1 MKAISQIKDGRIDAW
16 NFLLE
21 ISIGEYLNL
30 VNDVIDKND
39 FQRKRVRSSK
49 TVYAL
54 LKEDLKLGCIIPPLV
69 IALSNTAKTDLNM
82 ENISSYVIE
91 NKKDLLILDGL
102 QRTLTIK
109 DLLNES
115 SDDSITLD
123 KVKNH
128 KIRLELYVGIN
139 RLSILYRMLTLNT
152 GQTPMTLRQQIEM
165 LYMDYLEQQKIP
177 HVSLIRETDS
187 KTARK
192 FGEYNFHEIIDGF
205 NAYLDREPS
214 PMVRSDILDNIKSLE
229 KLSKENQ
236 NIDLFESYIQ
246 AYHKLLEKIL
256 NLSPD
261 DVTLPDEYIEKNDVF
276 DKTAYRIFRKPQVMS
291 GFGAALGKLIDFE
304 VIENIDSIISLID
317 KLKIGDAHEFLE
329 KINRYLAEIK
339 QKSKKIGTSQREF
352 FLIYFRI
359 LFNRETDSYLNL
371 TDTCEVAYQKYAS
384 ENF

>member
-165 LYMDYLEQQKIP
+165 LYMDDLEQQKIP

>member
-21 ISIGEYLNL
+21 ISIDEYLNL

-82 ENISSYVIE
+82 GNISSYVIE

-109 DLLNES
+109 DLLNELS
-115 SDDSITLD
+115 EDSIALD

-177 HVSLIRETDS
+177 YVSLIRETDS

-261 DVTLPDEYIEKNDVF
+261 DVTLPDEYIEKNDIF
-276 DKTAYRIFRKPQVMS
+276 DKTASRIFRKPQVMS

-304 VIENIDSIISLID
+304 VIENIDSSVSLIEN
-317 KLKIGDAHEFLE
+317 LVITDANEFLE
-329 KINRYLAEIK
+329 KINKYLAEIK
-339 QKSKKIGTSQREF
+339 KKSKKIGTSQREF
-352 FLIYFRI
+352 FMIYFRI
-359 LFNRETDSYLNL
+359 LFNKGTDSYLNL
-371 TDTCEVAYQKYAS
+371 TDTCDAAYKKYEQ

>member
-165 LYMDYLEQQKIP
+165 LYMDYIDQQKIP

>member
-1 MKAISQIKDGRIDAW
+1 MEAISQIKDGRINAL

-21 ISIGEYLNL
+21 ISIGDYLNL
-30 VNDVIDKND
+30 VDGVIDKND

-69 IALSNTAKTDLNM
+69 IALTKNAETELNM
-82 ENISSYVIE
+82 ENISSYVTQ
-91 NKKDLLILDGL
+91 NKNDLLILDGL

-109 DLLNES
+109 DLLNELS
-115 SDDSITLD
+115 EDSIELE
-123 KVKNH
+123 KVKNN

-165 LYMDYLEQQKIP
+165 LYMDYLEQNKIP
-177 HVSLIRETDS
+177 YVSLIRETDS
-187 KTARK
+187 KTARNP
-192 FGEYNFHEIIDGF
+192 GEYNFHEIIDGF

-236 NIDLFESYIQ
+236 NIDLFESYIKS
-246 AYHKLLEKIL
+246 YHSLLKKISEL
-256 NLSPD
+256 AGNVELSD
-261 DVTLPDEYIEKNDVF
+261 DYIEQHDVF
-276 DKTAYRIFRKPQVMS
+276 DRTAYRVFKKPQVMS

-304 VIENIDSIISLID
+304 IIKDIDYGVSLID
-317 KLKIGDAHEFLE
+317 ELKIGDAYEFLE
-329 KINRYLAEIK
+329 KINKYLAEIK
-339 QKSKKIGTSQREF
+339 KKSKKIGTSQREF
-352 FLIYFRI
+352 FMIYFRI
-359 LFNRETDSYLNL
+359 LFNHEMDSYLNL
-371 TDTCEVAYQKYAS
+371 TETCEVAYQKYAS

>member
-21 ISIGEYLNL
+21 ISIDEYLNL

-82 ENISSYVIE
+82 ENIPSYVRE

-109 DLLNES
+109 DLLNELS
-115 SDDSITLD
+115 EDSIALD

-177 HVSLIRETDS
+177 NVSLIRETDS

-192 FGEYNFHEIIDGF
+192 VGEYNFHEIIDGF

-229 KLSKENQ
+229 KLSKENR
-236 NIDLFESYIQ
+236 NIDLFESYIKS
-246 AYHKLLEKIL
+246 YHSLLEKISE
-256 NLSPD
+256 LSENVELSD
-261 DVTLPDEYIEKNDVF
+261 DYITQHDVF
-276 DKTAYRIFRKPQVMS
+276 DRTASRIFRKPQVMS

-304 VIENIDSIISLID
+304 VIENIDSIVSLIE
-317 KLKIGDAHEFLE
+317 KLVINDANEFLE
-329 KINRYLAEIK
+329 KINKYLAEIK
-339 QKSKKIGTSQREF
+339 KKSKKIGTSQREF
-352 FLIYFRI
+352 FMIYFRI
-359 LFNRETDSYLNL
+359 LFNNGTDSYLNL
-371 TDTCEVAYQKYAS
+371 TDTCDAAYKKYEQ

>member
-21 ISIGEYLNL
+21 ISIDDYLNL

-69 IALSNTAKTDLNM
+69 IALSNTATTDLNIG
-82 ENISSYVIE
+82 NISSYVIE

-109 DLLNES
+109 DLLNELS
-115 SDDSITLD
+115 EDSIALD

-165 LYMDYLEQQKIP
+165 LYMDYLEQQKIS
-177 HVSLIRETDS
+177 HVSLIRETES
-187 KTARK
+187 RTARK

-256 NLSPD
+256 NLSPE

-304 VIENIDSIISLID
+304 MIENIDSIISLID

>member
-21 ISIGEYLNL
+21 ISIDDYLNL

-109 DLLNES
+109 DLLNELS
-115 SDDSITLD
+115 EDSITLD

-192 FGEYNFHEIIDGF
+192 FVEYNFHEIIDGF

-261 DVTLPDEYIEKNDVF
+261 EVTLPDEYLEKNDVF
-276 DKTAYRIFRKPQVMS
+276 DKTASKIFRKPQVMS

-304 VIENIDSIISLID
+304 VIENIDSSISLIEN
-317 KLKIGDAHEFLE
+317 LVMTDANEFLE
-329 KINRYLAEIK
+329 KINKYLAEIK
-339 QKSKKIGTSQREF
+339 KKSKKIGTSQREF
-352 FLIYFRI
+352 FMIYFRI
-359 LFNRETDSYLNL
+359 LFNNGTDSYLNL
-371 TDTCEVAYQKYAS
+371 TDTCDAAYKKYEQ

>member
-21 ISIGEYLNL
+21 ISIDEYLNL

-82 ENISSYVIE
+82 GNISSYVIE

-109 DLLNES
+109 DLLNELS
-115 SDDSITLD
+115 EDSIALD

-177 HVSLIRETDS
+177 YVSLIRETDS
-187 KTARK
+187 KTARNP
-192 FGEYNFHEIIDGF
+192 GEYNFHEIIDGF

-236 NIDLFESYIQ
+236 KIDLFESYIKS
-246 AYHKLLEKIL
+246 YHSLLEKISD
-256 NLSPD
+256 LSPNS
-261 DVTLPDEYIEKNDVF
+261 VTLPVEYIEKNDVF

-304 VIENIDSIISLID
+304 IIKNIDDSVSLID
-317 KLKIGDAHEFLE
+317 KLTIDDPYEFLE

-339 QKSKKIGTSQREF
+339 KKSKKIGTSQREF
-352 FLIYFRI
+352 FMIYFRI
-359 LFNRETDSYLNL
+359 LFNKGTDSYLNL
-371 TDTCEVAYQKYAS
+371 TDTCDAAYKKYEQ

>member
-21 ISIGEYLNL
+21 ISIDDYLNL

-109 DLLNES
+109 DLLNELS
-115 SDDSITLD
+115 EDSITLD

-261 DVTLPDEYIEKNDVF
+261 EVTLPDEYIEKNDVF
-276 DKTAYRIFRKPQVMS
+276 DKTASKIFRKPQVMS

-304 VIENIDSIISLID
+304 VIENIDSSISLIEN
-317 KLKIGDAHEFLE
+317 LVMTDANEFLE
-329 KINRYLAEIK
+329 KINKYLAEIK
-339 QKSKKIGTSQREF
+339 KKSKKIGTSQREF
-352 FLIYFRI
+352 FMIYFRI
-359 LFNRETDSYLNL
+359 LFNNGTDSYLNL
-371 TDTCEVAYQKYAS
+371 TDTCDAAYKKYEQ

>member
-21 ISIGEYLNL
+21 ISIDDYLNL

-69 IALSNTAKTDLNM
+69 IALSNTATTDLNM

-165 LYMDYLEQQKIP
+165 LYMDYLEQQKIS
-177 HVSLIRETDS
+177 HVSLIRETES
-187 KTARK
+187 RTARK

-246 AYHKLLEKIL
+246 AYHKLLQKIL
-256 NLSPD
+256 DLSPEN
-261 DVTLPDEYIEKNDVF
+261 VTLPDEYIEKNDVF

-304 VIENIDSIISLID
+304 MIENIDSIISLID

>member
-21 ISIGEYLNL
+21 ISIDDYLNL

-69 IALSNTAKTDLNM
+69 IALSNTATTDLNM
-82 ENISSYVIE
+82 GNISSYVIE

-109 DLLNES
+109 DLLNELS
-115 SDDSITLD
+115 EDSIALD

-165 LYMDYLEQQKIP
+165 LYMDYLEQQKIS
-177 HVSLIRETDS
+177 HVSLIRETES
-187 KTARK
+187 RTARK

-256 NLSPD
+256 NLSPE

-304 VIENIDSIISLID
+304 MIENIDSIISLID

>member
-21 ISIGEYLNL
+21 ISIDEYLNL

-82 ENISSYVIE
+82 GNISSYVIE

-102 QRTLTIK
+102 QRTLTIN
-109 DLLNES
+109 DLLNELS
-115 SDDSITLD
+115 EDSIALD

-177 HVSLIRETDS
+177 YVSLIRETDS

-261 DVTLPDEYIEKNDVF
+261 DVTLPDEYIEKNDIF
-276 DKTAYRIFRKPQVMS
+276 DKTASRIFRKPQVMS

-304 VIENIDSIISLID
+304 VIENIDSSVSLIEN
-317 KLKIGDAHEFLE
+317 LVITDANEFLE
-329 KINRYLAEIK
+329 KINKYLAEIK
-339 QKSKKIGTSQREF
+339 KKSKKIGTSQREF
-352 FLIYFRI
+352 FMIYFRI
-359 LFNRETDSYLNL
+359 LFNKGTDSYLNL
-371 TDTCEVAYQKYAS
+371 TDTCDAAYKKYEQ

>member
-21 ISIGEYLNL
+21 ISIDDYLNL

-82 ENISSYVIE
+82 ENISSYVLE

-109 DLLNES
+109 DLLNELS
-115 SDDSITLD
+115 EDSITLD

-261 DVTLPDEYIEKNDVF
+261 EVTLPDEYIEKNDVF
-276 DKTAYRIFRKPQVMS
+276 DKTASKIFRKPQVMS

-304 VIENIDSIISLID
+304 VIENIDSSISLIEN
-317 KLKIGDAHEFLE
+317 LVMTDANEFLE
-329 KINRYLAEIK
+329 KINKYLAEIK
-339 QKSKKIGTSQREF
+339 KKSKKIGTSQREF
-352 FLIYFRI
+352 FMIYFRI
-359 LFNRETDSYLNL
+359 LFNNGTDSYLNL
-371 TDTCEVAYQKYAS
+371 TDTCDAAYKKYEQ

>member
-30 VNDVIDKND
+30 VNDVIDKNA

>member
-91 NKKDLLILDGL
+91 NKKGLLILDGL

>member
-82 ENISSYVIE
+82 ENISSYVRE

-109 DLLNES
+109 DLLNELS
-115 SDDSITLD
+115 EDSIALD

-276 DKTAYRIFRKPQVMS
+276 DKTASRIFRKPQVMS

-304 VIENIDSIISLID
+304 VIENIDASVSLID
-317 KLKIGDAHEFLE
+317 NLVITDANEFLE
-329 KINRYLAEIK
+329 KINKYLAEIK
-339 QKSKKIGTSQREF
+339 KKSKKIGTSQREF
-352 FLIYFRI
+352 FMIYFRI
-359 LFNRETDSYLNL
+359 LFNKGTDSYLNL
-371 TDTCEVAYQKYAS
+371 TDTCDAAYKKYEQ

>member
-21 ISIGEYLNL
+21 ISIDDYLNL

-69 IALSNTAKTDLNM
+69 IALSNTATTDLNM

-165 LYMDYLEQQKIP
+165 LYMDYLEQQKIS
-177 HVSLIRETDS
+177 HVSLIRETES
-187 KTARK
+187 RTARK

-246 AYHKLLEKIL
+246 AYHKLLQKIL
-256 NLSPD
+256 DLSPEN
-261 DVTLPDEYIEKNDVF
+261 VTLPDEYIEKNDVF
-276 DKTAYRIFRKPQVMS
+276 DKTAYRIFRKPGYVWIW
-291 GFGAALGKLIDFE
+291 GCIRK
-304 VIENIDSIISLID
+304 
-317 KLKIGDAHEFLE
+317 
-329 KINRYLAEIK
+329 
-339 QKSKKIGTSQREF
+339 
-352 FLIYFRI
+352 
-359 LFNRETDSYLNL
+359 TD
-371 TDTCEVAYQKYAS
+371 
-384 ENF
+384 

>member
-21 ISIGEYLNL
+21 ISIDEYLNL

-82 ENISSYVIE
+82 GNISSYVIE

-109 DLLNES
+109 DLLNELS
-115 SDDSITLD
+115 EDSIALD

-177 HVSLIRETDS
+177 YVSLIRETDS

-276 DKTAYRIFRKPQVMS
+276 DKTASRIFRKPQVMS

-304 VIENIDSIISLID
+304 VIENIDSSVSLIEN
-317 KLKIGDAHEFLE
+317 LVITDANEFLE
-329 KINRYLAEIK
+329 KINKYLAEIK
-339 QKSKKIGTSQREF
+339 KKSKKIGTSQREF
-352 FLIYFRI
+352 FMIYFRI
-359 LFNRETDSYLNL
+359 LFNKGTDSYLNL
-371 TDTCEVAYQKYAS
+371 TDTCDAAYKKYEQ

>member
-21 ISIGEYLNL
+21 ISIDDYLNL

-69 IALSNTAKTDLNM
+69 IALSNTATTDLNM
-82 ENISSYVIE
+82 GNISSYVIE

-109 DLLNES
+109 DLLNELS
-115 SDDSITLD
+115 EDPIALD

-165 LYMDYLEQQKIP
+165 LYMDYLEQQKIS
-177 HVSLIRETDS
+177 HVSLIRETETR
-187 KTARK
+187 TARK

-256 NLSPD
+256 NLSPE

-304 VIENIDSIISLID
+304 MIENIDSIISLID
-317 KLKIGDAHEFLE
+317 ELKIGDAHEFLE

>member
-21 ISIGEYLNL
+21 IDEYLNL

-82 ENISSYVIE
+82 GNISSYVIE

-109 DLLNES
+109 DLLNELS
-115 SDDSITLD
+115 EDSIALD

-177 HVSLIRETDS
+177 YVSLIRETDS

-276 DKTAYRIFRKPQVMS
+276 DKTASRIFRKPQVMS

-304 VIENIDSIISLID
+304 VIENIDSSVSLIEN
-317 KLKIGDAHEFLE
+317 LVITDANEFLE
-329 KINRYLAEIK
+329 KINKYLAEIK
-339 QKSKKIGTSQREF
+339 KKSKKIGTSQREF
-352 FLIYFRI
+352 FMIYFRI
-359 LFNRETDSYLNL
+359 LFNKGTDSYLNL
-371 TDTCEVAYQKYAS
+371 TDTCDAAYKKYEQ

>member
-21 ISIGEYLNL
+21 ISIDDYLNL

-39 FQRKRVRSSK
+39 FQRKRVRASK

-69 IALSNTAKTDLNM
+69 IALSNTATTDLNM
-82 ENISSYVIE
+82 GNISSYVIE

-109 DLLNES
+109 DLLNELS
-115 SDDSITLD
+115 EDSIALD

-165 LYMDYLEQQKIP
+165 LYMDYLEQQKIS
-177 HVSLIRETDS
+177 HVSLIRETEGR
-187 KTARK
+187 TARK

-256 NLSPD
+256 HLSPE

-304 VIENIDSIISLID
+304 MIENIDSIISLID
-317 KLKIGDAHEFLE
+317 KLKIGDAYEFLE

-371 TDTCEVAYQKYAS
+371 TETCEVAYQKYAS

>member
-21 ISIGEYLNL
+21 ISIDDYLNL

-82 ENISSYVIE
+82 ENISSYIIE

-109 DLLNES
+109 DLLTELS
-115 SDDSITLD
+115 EDSITLD

-261 DVTLPDEYIEKNDVF
+261 EVTLPDEYIEKNDVF
-276 DKTAYRIFRKPQVMS
+276 DKTASKIFRKPQVMS

-304 VIENIDSIISLID
+304 VIENIDSSISLIEN
-317 KLKIGDAHEFLE
+317 LVMTDANEFLE
-329 KINRYLAEIK
+329 KINKYLAEIK
-339 QKSKKIGTSQREF
+339 KKSKKIGTSQREF
-352 FLIYFRI
+352 FMIYFRI
-359 LFNRETDSYLNL
+359 LFNNGTDSYLNL
-371 TDTCEVAYQKYAS
+371 TDTCDAAYKKYEQ

>member
-21 ISIGEYLNL
+21 ISIDDYLNL

-109 DLLNES
+109 DLLNELS
-115 SDDSITLD
+115 EDSITLD

-261 DVTLPDEYIEKNDVF
+261 EVTLPDEYLEKNDVF
-276 DKTAYRIFRKPQVMS
+276 DKTASKIFRKPQVMS

-304 VIENIDSIISLID
+304 VIENIDSSISLIEN
-317 KLKIGDAHEFLE
+317 LVMTDANEFLE
-329 KINRYLAEIK
+329 KINKYLAEIK
-339 QKSKKIGTSQREF
+339 KKSKKIGTSQREF
-352 FLIYFRI
+352 FMIYFRI
-359 LFNRETDSYLNL
+359 LFNNGTDSYLNL
-371 TDTCEVAYQKYAS
+371 TDTCDAAYKKYEQ

>member
-246 AYHKLLEKIL
+246 AYHKLLEKTL